1 MIVSKVRADPNF
13 SNFSTR
19 RFEFQKRTP
28 ISHRRAYEIP
38 SIVALRVRNP
48 D

>member
-1 MIVSKVRADPNF
+1 MIVSKVRADP
-13 SNFSTR
+13 NFSTR